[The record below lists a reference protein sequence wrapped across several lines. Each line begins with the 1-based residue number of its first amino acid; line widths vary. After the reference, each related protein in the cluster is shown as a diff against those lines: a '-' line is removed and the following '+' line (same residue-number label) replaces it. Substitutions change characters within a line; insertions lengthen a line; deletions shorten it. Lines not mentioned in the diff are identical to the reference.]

1 MVVKNT
7 ATFFLGMLTANGNFV
22 KIQNTSQPVGESR
35 ENMDV
40 EKMQLQKSS
49 GDAVSLSR
57 DSLETNGENWEPNHF
72 MKLARYK

>member
-1 MVVKNT
+1 MCHTNSFYMVVKNT

-57 DSLETNGENWEPNHF
+57 DSLETNGEN
-72 MKLARYK
+72 